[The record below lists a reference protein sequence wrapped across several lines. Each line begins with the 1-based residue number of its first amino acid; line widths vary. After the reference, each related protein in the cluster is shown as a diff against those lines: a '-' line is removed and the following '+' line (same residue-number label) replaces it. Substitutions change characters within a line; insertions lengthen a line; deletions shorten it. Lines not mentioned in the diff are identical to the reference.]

1 MQEDNASKTP
11 QPNPRQPAATNDS
24 DARSRKSPGG
34 KMFVFLIL
42 FLLVGAGVYWV
53 IHQRSAAAAKPVGG
67 RGALP
72 PVPVVACMVEQ
83 KDVPL
88 YRDGLGTVQPFNMVT
103 VRVRVDGQ
111 IQKIAFKEGQDVV
124 ENEVL
129 AQIDPQPFLTQ
140 VRQNEA
146 KKNQDTAQ
154 LSNARIDLA
163 RNEELLKQKIVAQS
177 VYDTAKALVD
187 QLDATVKADQAA
199 IDSAQVQ
206 LNYTTVKSPING
218 RTGIR
223 QVDTGNIVHAND
235 ANGLVTISQLKPI
248 SVVFTLPE
256 QNLGEIHKQQLAQG
270 ELKVLAVERD
280 NKTLL
285 SEGKLAV
292 IDNQIDTTTGTIKL
306 KATFPNEDLML
317 WPGQFVNARLLVT
330 VRTNGLV
337 VPASV
342 VQQGPEGAFAFIIN
356 EDQTV
361 KMQPIK
367 VASIDNGVALIDE
380 GLQAGERVVMDGQ
393 YKLQNGSKIQV
404 GQPGGRP
411 GGQNSSAGKSGK
423 AKGDPGDMKNGKPGA
438 GRTNAEP
445 Q

>member
-1 MQEDNASKTP
+1 MQEDNASKPTQP
-11 QPNPRQPAATNDS
+11 SPKPTIIQPNV
-24 DARSRKSPGG
+24 RKSGAG
-34 KMFVFLIL
+34 KLFIFLIIA
-42 FLLVGAGVYWV
+42 LVIGGGVYWV
-53 IHQRSAAAAKPVGG
+53 LHQRQSAKAQTGASGGKGPGG
-67 RGALP
+67 RGGP
-72 PVPVVACMVEQ
+72 QGPVPVVAGTVVQ
-83 KDVPL
+83 KDVPI
-88 YRDGLGTVQPFNMVT
+88 YRDGLGTVQAYNMVT

-111 IQKIAFKEGQDVV
+111 IQKIDFREGQDVV
-124 ENEVL
+124 EGDVL
-129 AQIDPQPFLTQ
+129 AEIDPQPFLTL
-140 VRQNEA
+140 VRQSEA
-146 KKNQDTAQ
+146 KKNQDAAQ

-177 VYDTAKALVD
+177 VYDTAKALVE

-206 LNYTTVKSPING
+206 LNYTTVRSPING

-223 QVDTGNIVHAND
+223 QVDIGNIVHAND

-285 SEGKLAV
+285 AEGKLAV

-317 WPGQFVNARLLVT
+317 WPGQFVNARLLLT
-330 VRTNGLV
+330 VRTNGVV

-356 EDQTV
+356 DDQTV
-361 KMQPIK
+361 KMQPVK
-367 VASIDNGVALIDE
+367 VASIDNGIALIDE
-380 GLQAGERVVMDGQ
+380 GLEAGERVVVDGQ
-393 YKLQNGSKIQV
+393 YKLQNGSKVQV
-404 GQPGGRP
+404 GPPAGSPSGGRD
-411 GGQNSSAGKSGK
+411 SSGGKSGK
-423 AKGDPGDMKNGKPGA
+423 SKGDPGNLRSSKPG
-438 GRTNAEP
+438 GP
-445 Q
+445 K